1 MTVYEKDYGKKK
13 TEEKKNPNLKS
24 AKNSA
29 ELMNIMTE
37 KQLESL
43 DCPLAGYKS

>member
-1 MTVYEKDYGKKK
+1 MRNIMERRKQR
-13 TEEKKNPNLKS
+13 KKNPNLKS
-24 AKNSA
+24 ARNSA
-29 ELMNIMTE
+29 ELMNIITE

>member
-1 MTVYEKDYGKKK
+1 MRKI
-13 TEEKKNPNLKS
+13 TERRKQRKKKNPNLKS